1 MTDPLPDL
9 LQRFFADYLPRQRN
23 FSPHTICAY
32 RDTFHILLPFLSTR
46 LRKPIDRLTIEAFS
60 PETILAFL
68 DHLEQVRKNTV
79 RTRNYRLAA
88 IRSFVRFALN
98 QTAPDFILA
107 AQRILAIPDKR
118 CPKPLLGFLTR
129 EEIDAILAAIDD
141 STWSGRRDHLL
152 FTLLY
157 NTGAR
162 ITEALQLRPGDVQNR
177 SVRLHGKGRKE
188 RGVPLWPQTARRIR
202 QWCQTNALR
211 PDQFLFTNQRGTPLT
226 RQGAAF
232 RLVLA
237 VRQAAQKFPPLKDRK
252 ISLHSIRHST
262 AMALLQSGVSLE
274 VIALFLGHEQP
285 TTTHG
290 YIEADIKMKADCLRR
305 LVEIPAPKHRQP
317 EPPSRVLAFLE
328 AL

>member
-1 MTDPLPDL
+1 MGNPFPDL

-32 RDTFHILLPFLSTR
+32 RDTFHLLLPFLSAR
-46 LRKPIDRLTIEAFS
+46 LRKPIDLLTIETFS

-68 DHLEQVRKNTV
+68 DHLEQVRKNKA

-98 QTAPDFILA
+98 QTAPDFLVA
-107 AQRILAIPDKR
+107 SQRILAIPDKR

-162 ITEALQLRPGDVQNR
+162 ISEALQLRPVDVQNR

-188 RGVPLWPQTARRIR
+188 RGAPLWPQRGSLLRIPLPSGHRLHAGLYSAR
-202 QWCQTNALR
+202 
-211 PDQFLFTNQRGTPLT
+211 P
-226 RQGAAF
+226 
-232 RLVLA
+232 
-237 VRQAAQKFPPLKDRK
+237 
-252 ISLHSIRHST
+252 
-262 AMALLQSGVSLE
+262 
-274 VIALFLGHEQP
+274 
-285 TTTHG
+285 
-290 YIEADIKMKADCLRR
+290 
-305 LVEIPAPKHRQP
+305 
-317 EPPSRVLAFLE
+317 
-328 AL
+328 